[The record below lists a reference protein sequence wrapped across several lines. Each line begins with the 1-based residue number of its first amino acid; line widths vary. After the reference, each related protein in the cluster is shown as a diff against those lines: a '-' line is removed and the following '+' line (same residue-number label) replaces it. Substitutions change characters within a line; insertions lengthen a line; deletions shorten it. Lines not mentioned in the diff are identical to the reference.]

1 MHISGVHIL
10 KVDVLMDHLF
20 YEFPTVA
27 AESEHLTSR
36 RILSAWSKPFGE
48 VLWKFFVLKKK
59 THF

>member
-36 RILSAWSKPFGE
+36 RILSA
-48 VLWKFFVLKKK
+48 
-59 THF
+59 